1 MLGKESVASCYTAE
15 NRLRRNRRTTH
26 VNPGSRC
33 IATDNILRRNEAKDN
48 RKIPWS
54 VLTFGP
60 VAEVTDPPRMLT
72 QCVPRCQRTLGGVG
86 RGRAAMRMYRCAR
99 IARCKPILVSGT

>member
-54 VLTFGP
+54 VLPFGP
-60 VAEVTDPPRMLT
+60 VAEATDPPRMLT

-86 RGRAAMRMYRCAR
+86 DGAGSRCDETVTLRESCAVR
-99 IARCKPILVSGT
+99 T